1 MKPICTVIIL
11 SHITTDEDN
20 VGFKQ
25 FCADSRPSDR
35 NLRRWP
41 LLRSVYTSEQIDDRK
56 NTGRTDR
63 RTNTKPTQEWLL
75 KEEASGQSGD
85 R

>member
-25 FCADSRPSDR
+25 VCADSRPSDR

-41 LLRSVYTSEQIDDRK
+41 LLRSVYTSEQIDD
-56 NTGRTDR
+56 
-63 RTNTKPTQEWLL
+63 
-75 KEEASGQSGD
+75 
-85 R
+85 

>member
-25 FCADSRPSDR
+25 VCADSRPSDR

-56 NTGRTDR
+56 KYRTDR
-63 RTNTKPTQEWLL
+63 QTDEHQTDARMAT
-75 KEEASGQSGD
+75 
-85 R
+85 